1 MSILLKVSDPADK
14 VINFEV
20 IESRQLETTE
30 VMKIFNSYFT
40 NDQSDNDFKILK
52 VIYPNHTE
60 IYTHYNIFY
69 CKRR

>member
-1 MSILLKVSDPADK
+1 MSILLKVSDTADQ

-20 IESRQLETTE
+20 IESRQLETSE
-30 VMKIFNSYFT
+30 LMEIFNSYFI
-40 NDQSDNDFKILK
+40 NDQSDNNFKILK

>member
-1 MSILLKVSDPADK
+1 MSILLKVSNTSDQ
-14 VINFEV
+14 VVNFEV
-20 IESRQLETTE
+20 IESHQLETSE
-30 VMKIFNSYFT
+30 LMEIFNTYFT
-40 NDQSDNDFKILK
+40 HDQSDNNLKILK